1 MISIAIWYI
10 SRNLITALSSS
21 LPPDIGI
28 LVDASIIIAGG
39 YAIVELLSRAAYR
52 VALVAS
58 DSISAT
64 SIRSTIR
71 ILGIGVLLPGTATIL
86 TNPQAG
92 LAIGDFLGVV
102 VGLATQQVLGQ
113 AIAGLTILITRPFRI
128 GEKVVIGGWE
138 PLTIVEISLM
148 YTVGITENGETIYIP
163 NSVVLNNRIVKRKTI

>member
-1 MISIAIWYI
+1 M
-10 SRNLITALSSS
+10 SSS

-92 LAIGDFLGVV
+92 LAIGGFLGVV